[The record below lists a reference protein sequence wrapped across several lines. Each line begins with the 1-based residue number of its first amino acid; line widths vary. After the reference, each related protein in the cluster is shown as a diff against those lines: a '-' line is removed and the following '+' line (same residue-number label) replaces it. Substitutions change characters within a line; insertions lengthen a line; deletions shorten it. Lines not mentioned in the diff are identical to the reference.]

1 MWIGKDSGEEDDGAV
16 KREWGIEELLG
27 KAHCCFLSQICFPT
41 SEEEQSSSEGTHFL
55 PALEYKGVEASEGA
69 IGAEVLPCS
78 LWN

>member
-1 MWIGKDSGEEDDGAV
+1 M
-16 KREWGIEELLG
+16 EELLG

-69 IGAEVLPCS
+69 IGAEG
-78 LWN
+78 